1 MSTEGPSID
10 ARDVQHADDTDV
22 DSTNEPEA
30 PPTHGAP
37 TETSRQADELPDVAT
52 IQPNDRQPGND
63 AGELTLSYLPCHK

>member
-30 PPTHGAP
+30 PPTQGALTAP
-37 TETSRQADELPDVAT
+37 LRLADEQPSEAMT
-52 IQPNDRQPGND
+52 PPNDRQPGND
-63 AGELTLSYLPCHK
+63 AGDLTFILP